1 MLPID
6 PLSSDLEIPFVAT
19 VYNGGPFLTYP
30 AQKGWP
36 WPLSYNQ
43 DGLIPHDLYLSLP
56 SIPTSDQESFF
67 QTWLFFG
74 LLQAFMKDEFDANHY
89 KESTGGRTRITTAK
103 LFENMRRM
111 WAKQVQQ
118 SSKDKVVQ
126 FRTVVNCL
134 NLVAQVLRAC
144 NDDFDWRIK
153 LSIASLCEV
162 FSATVTLAYASL
174 GVKEP
179 TIHIPTHLGLHL
191 FEQNRKER
199 MLSAGWCSNDIEIA
213 AERFSSVQT
222 LYFLSRMRKLDAQRD
237 HHGCRHDMCKW
248 NQISKDEYQT
258 LHLRQTCHCPDITPP
273 VHELELC
280 LSRHRL
286 PLLKLKNIHGEL
298 HKVQIEV
305 VEYSGKEKY
314 VAISHVW
321 AYGLGNPITNA
332 LPRCQVAHLGELIIK
347 LDSAATNEAN
357 QNSEAKVQMSE
368 NHTQLLFGSVADAEI
383 YLWIDTLCC
392 PVSPPE
398 SKALAMELL
407 AYTYQ
412 QASYV
417 LVLDGALVVCDYAE
431 IPVYEAIARIFTL
444 AWLQRLWT
452 LQEGVLAQDRLWFQ
466 FKDRPVNL
474 RALMYARFEHNI
486 TIQSFLVD
494 MASQYQIMSMSF
506 LQDEKLRDVTSSGA
520 NIGHDLLALDRALRH
535 RSVTVEADEALCIC
549 TLLRLP
555 VQDLVRLPA
564 EVEARMSEVWRLIA
578 RKYHGLPQRILFLS
592 FPRLQQKGFRWAPRT
607 LLKEAHGGLFKH
619 GTNVTRSY
627 MWQDPNLGDITESGL
642 LVKWPG
648 FKLNAKEY
656 HDLPVRNPWG
666 ALPRLREHRILFKS
680 EDGTRYQF
688 GSKEHTTRDP
698 AYKHAEGAFPLHD
711 IIQRGNCYLIL
722 ADGSLFKKEGFTK
735 ELGILGN
742 VIGSSTDGR
751 ILNFVIAEQVVVF
764 NTSERECI
772 ILDTAERVAHQL
784 RAEPLTAKLAAMD
797 ADTGTKE
804 YEVVLELFK
813 KRLDEVCA
821 EEAKSKLLTEA
832 FDKVYNRAITD
843 RFLRVLVQDWFY
855 HDIVGKSLS
864 AEQQWCVD

>member
-1 MLPID
+1 M
-6 PLSSDLEIPFVAT
+6 
-19 VYNGGPFLTYP
+19 
-30 AQKGWP
+30 
-36 WPLSYNQ
+36 
-43 DGLIPHDLYLSLP
+43 DG
-56 SIPTSDQESFF
+56 
-67 QTWLFFG
+67 
-74 LLQAFMKDEFDANHY
+74 FDADHY
-89 KESTGGRTRITTAK
+89 KEPVGDRIRITTAK

-111 WAKQVQQ
+111 WVKQVQQ
-118 SSKDKVVQ
+118 SSTDKVAQ

-134 NLVAQVLRAC
+134 NLIAQVLHAC

-174 GVKEP
+174 GVKKL
-179 TIHIPTHLGLHL
+179 TMHIPTHLGLHL

-199 MLSAGWCSNDIEIA
+199 MLSAGWCSNDIAIA

-258 LHLRQTCHCPDITPP
+258 LHVSQTCHCPDITPP

-280 LSRHRL
+280 LSSHRL
-286 PLLKLKNIHGEL
+286 PLLKLKNIHGDL
-298 HKVQIEV
+298 HKLQIEV
-305 VEYSGKEKY
+305 VEYSGKERY

-321 AYGLGNPITNA
+321 AYGLGNPITNG
-332 LPRCQVAHLGELIIK
+332 LPRCQVAHLGELIIR
-347 LDSAATNEAN
+347 LHSTATDEAS
-357 QNSEAKVQMSE
+357 QNSEGKMQMSE
-368 NHTQLLFGSVADAEI
+368 NHTQVLLESVADAGI

-407 AYTYQ
+407 AYTYEK
-412 QASYV
+412 ASYV
-417 LVLDGALVVCDYAE
+417 LVLDGGLAVCDYEE
-431 IPVYEAIARIFTL
+431 IPVYEAVARIFTL

-474 RALMYARFEHNI
+474 KALMYAPFEHNI

-494 MASQYQIMSMSF
+494 MAAQYRIMSMSF
-506 LQDEKLRDVTSSGA
+506 LQDEKLREVTSSRA
-520 NIGHDLLALDRALRH
+520 NIGNDLLALERALRH

-555 VQDLVRLPA
+555 AQDIVRLPA

-578 RKYHGLPQRILFLS
+578 LKYHGIPQRILFLS
-592 FPRLQQKGFRWAPRT
+592 FPRLQKKGFRWAPRT

-627 MWQDPNLGDITESGL
+627 LWQDPNLADITESGL

-648 FKLNAKEY
+648 FKLDAKEY
-656 HDLPVRNPWG
+656 HDLPIRNPWS
-666 ALPRLREHRILFKS
+666 ALPRLEEYRIIFKS

-688 GSKEHTTRDP
+688 GSKEHTTGDS

-722 ADGSLFKKEGFTK
+722 ADDSLFKKEGLTK

-742 VIGSSTDGR
+742 VTGSNIDGR
-751 ILNFVIAEQVVVF
+751 ILNFEAAEQVVVF
-764 NTSERECI
+764 NTSERDCI

-804 YEVVLELFK
+804 YEAVLQLFK
-813 KRLDEVCA
+813 ERLDEVCA
-821 EEAKSKLLTEA
+821 EEAESELLREA
-832 FDKVYNRAITD
+832 FDKAYDGAIAY
-843 RFLRVLVQDWFY
+843 RSLRVLVRDWFH